1 MNKTERKAIY
11 KEIIKEFGAD
21 ILLVIAIEEM
31 SELTKELTKT
41 IRGHDRRSK
50 VIVEMGDVK
59 IMLEELEM
67 IFDCEDEVEERIDFK
82 LNDSET
88 RRRITKR
95 GEIL

>member
-1 MNKTERKAIY
+1 MNKTEREVIY
-11 KEIIKEFGAD
+11 KEIIEESGTD

-41 IRGHDRRSK
+41 IRGYRRRNE
-50 VIVEMGDVK
+50 VIEEIGDVK
-59 IMLEELEM
+59 IMLEELEI
-67 IFDCEDEVEERIDFK
+67 IFDCENEVEERIDFK

-95 GEIL
+95 GMGE